1 MGPPMLARAGALRDA
16 RNPALELESSG
27 GVTLETLP
35 ALAATGVDRISIGGL
50 THSAVALDVALDV
63 TAIST

>member
-1 MGPPMLARAGALRDA
+1 MRDA
-16 RNPALELESSG
+16 KNPALELESSG

-63 TAIST
+63 TAISQ